1 MLRLLLATRNADKIK
16 EIAAAIQGLP
26 FELVPA
32 SEYKGLPE
40 IDEDQDTLQ
49 ANALKKA
56 MTLSRLA
63 GLIALA
69 DDTGL
74 EVDALGGAPGVYS
87 SRYSGPNATYDD
99 NVNKLLQ
106 VMQGVPP
113 DQRSARFRCV
123 IAIARQEHYTT
134 VEGVCEGMIAT
145 ERHGTEG
152 FGYDP
157 VFWVPSLGK
166 TFAELSLEEKNRI
179 SHRGL
184 ALQRAR
190 TILQKIL
197 LES

>member
-1 MLRLLLATRNADKIK
+1 LLRLLLATRNADKIK